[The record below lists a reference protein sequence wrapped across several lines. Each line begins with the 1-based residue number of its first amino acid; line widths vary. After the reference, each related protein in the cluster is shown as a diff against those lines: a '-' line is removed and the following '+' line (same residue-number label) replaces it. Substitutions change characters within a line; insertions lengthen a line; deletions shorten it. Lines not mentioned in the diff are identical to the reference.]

1 MNANSAKVPAAAGAA
16 EMDDPRKDR
25 ARLACFVHLLLQHL
39 RTCRAS
45 HLLVML
51 TMAIGSMG
59 MAATFFIGD
68 GALIQ
73 LRRDMEQL
81 MGSQIAILPDPGPNG
96 ALLKTRSA
104 VAFTDAD
111 LEALRG
117 RVPAARHIVPHQ
129 FSRTTV
135 VANGIETA
143 IMVEGISPELE
154 GDAAFRPVAGREFS
168 AAAREGLSFECLITK
183 SVVARLHLAV
193 GDSVSVAGRLFT
205 VAGVVPDPPLAD
217 SRFQIRI
224 VMPFRTAWLMFGQPG
239 LYDGFVAVWDRPD
252 HLERLLDQLKETLDD
267 VVGPDCYSLS
277 SSRIAAQKWKNV
289 VANVM
294 AFGTAQAFFC
304 VLVASIGVANVMLA
318 NVVRRRRE
326 YAIRIAMGARQSEIF
341 GLVLCESM
349 LIGFAGGLAGIAAGM
364 AISPLVCRELAGR
377 IHEVQR
383 LAPVFSLRGILIPLA
398 ACGISGLLAGVV
410 PALQIRRMDVLSVLH
425 AE

>member
-1 MNANSAKVPAAAGAA
+1 MNERCPPSAATERASGIADV
-16 EMDDPRKDR
+16 RKDR
-25 ARLACFVHLLLQHL
+25 ARLACFVQLLLQHL

-68 GALIQ
+68 GALLQ

-81 MGSQIAILPDPGPNG
+81 MGSQITIMPDPGPNG
-96 ALLKTRSA
+96 ALLKTRAS
-104 VAFTDAD
+104 VAFTAAD
-111 LEALRG
+111 LEALRQ
-117 RVPAARHIVPHQ
+117 RVPAARHVVPHQ
-129 FSRTTV
+129 FARTTM
-135 VANGIETA
+135 VAKGIETA
-143 IMVEGISPELE
+143 IMVEGISPELYD
-154 GDAAFRPVAGREFS
+154 DAAFRPVAGRGFS
-168 AAAREGLSFECLITK
+168 ASAREGTSFECLITK
-183 SVVARLHLAV
+183 SVVTRFRLSI
-193 GDSVSVAGRLFT
+193 GDPISVAGRLFT
-205 VAGVVPDPPLAD
+205 VVGVVPDPPLAD

-224 VMPFRTAWLMFGQPG
+224 VMPFQTTWLMYGRPG
-239 LYDGFVAVWDRPD
+239 LYDSFVAVWNQPD
-252 HLERLLDQLKETLDD
+252 HLEILLDQLKATLDD
-267 VVGPDCYSLS
+267 VVGPDCYNLS

-326 YAIRIAMGARQSEIF
+326 YAIRIAMGARQTEIF

-349 LIGFAGGLAGIAAGM
+349 LIGLAGGLAGVAAGM
-364 AISPLVCRELAGR
+364 AISPLVCHELAGR

-383 LAPVFSLRGILIPLA
+383 LAPIFGLRGILIPLI